1 MFNIGLATLTPDDD
15 VRWRQYLD
23 GLRFVL
29 GMDDDILIL
38 NAVAHDDGQVLEVQN
53 SFLSDTYA
61 KLRSVLVPGCQI
73 LLTNKSGSSIVGV
86 ELSHGETSVKDL
98 SLAIWKDATIQFKL
112 DGSAGG

>member
-1 MFNIGLATLTPDDD
+1 MTLTSLAK
-15 VRWRQYLD
+15 R
-23 GLRFVL
+23 GLV
-29 GMDDDILIL
+29 
-38 NAVAHDDGQVLEVQN
+38 HDDGQVLEVQN

-61 KLRSVLVPGCQI
+61 KLRSVLVPGCQT
-73 LLTNKSGSSIVGV
+73 LLTTKPGSSVVGV